1 MIDMRFVLLVSVL
14 FLPIITKGQLHDRR
28 TNNNFTY
35 NDSTAKSA
43 IWSLYDS
50 LQAGKRFT
58 DLAFKYS
65 QDPGSY
71 KQGGELKPTTM
82 EEYVNEYKE
91 VVLKLTPGEMSKP
104 FKSDFGYHIVQL
116 VSKKDK
122 YFLTKHILL
131 RTD

>member
-1 MIDMRFVLLVSVL
+1 MKLVLLFTISLLSVT
-14 FLPIITKGQLHDRR
+14 TKAQLYDRR
-28 TNNNFTY
+28 TNNNLTY

-71 KQGGELKPTTM
+71 RQGGELEPTTM
-82 EEYVNEYKE
+82 EEYVNEYRK
-91 VVLKLTPGEMSKP
+91 VVSELTPGEMSKP

-122 YFLTKHILL
+122 HFLTRHILL

>member
-1 MIDMRFVLLVSVL
+1 MKFILLAGSL
-14 FLPIITKGQLHDRR
+14 ILPIVAKAQLYNRQ
-28 TNNNFTY
+28 TNNNLTY
-35 NDSTAKSA
+35 NDSTAKVA

-50 LQAGKRFT
+50 LQHGKQFT

-65 QDPGSY
+65 QDPGSF

-91 VVLKLTPGEMSKP
+91 VVLKLAPNELSKP
-104 FKSDFGYHIVQL
+104 FRSNYGYHIVQL
-116 VSKKDK
+116 VSKNDDV
-122 YFLTKHILL
+122 FVTRHILL